1 MEKVVKEKSVN
12 ITTKWDKFEQQGKTD
27 AELQHE
33 FDQLFTYY
41 TENLPVNI
49 FVENSDLFTEEFMQE
64 LEKKYNGIFKKF
76 LQLPQKQAT
85 HWKKKTSLQL
95 REQLDL
101 LINKKTLCT
110 IAFDSY
116 SIHKFFEALKNVVE
130 EVEFEIKQDKI
141 LITLADDYVVS
152 LAKVSIRNRSYTLY
166 REGRLALNIE
176 DLDNL
181 LKANDKD
188 NAHIILFF
196 GEDRLYIT
204 ITSKKFKTS
213 LQRTLEQL
221 DLDKRDITALNL
233 HEIAY
238 PCKFEITKQLLEY
251 VIANSGKYSD
261 IIGVECTP
269 EQLTFSEIG
278 QIGEGTIPFKKKAIK
293 SIEFFHDS
301 VENKSEQEIGQK
313 EYFGLEYFKTVKK
326 LASIL
331 ANNDPI
337 QFFLKNDHPL
347 KSLIEFKRLE
357 DTNITFFFASR
368 ANKDNEDDFD
378 EFEEDEEEI

>member
-1 MEKVVKEKSVN
+1 MAKAEI
-12 ITTKWDKFEQQGKTD
+12 ITNWDKFEQQGKID

-33 FDQLFTYY
+33 FNQLLTFY
-41 TENLPVNI
+41 TENLPDDI
-49 FVENSDLFTEEFMQE
+49 FVENSDQFTEEFMQE
-64 LEKKYNGIFKKF
+64 LEKKYSKILVKF
-76 LQLPQKQAT
+76 PQFPKKQAT
-85 HWKKKTSLQL
+85 HWKSKTSLQL

-101 LINKKTLCT
+101 LINKKALCT
-110 IAFDSY
+110 IEFDSY
-116 SIHKFFEALKNVVE
+116 SIHKFFEALKNVME
-130 EVEFEIKQDKI
+130 EVVFEIKQENI
-141 LITLADDYVVS
+141 LITLTDDNMITLVET
-152 LAKVSIRNRSYTLY
+152 KIKNRSYTFY
-166 REGRLALNIE
+166 REGSLALNIE

-188 NAHIILFF
+188 NAHTTLVF
-196 GEDRLYIT
+196 GEDKLFIT

-213 LQRTLEQL
+213 LQRTLEHL

-238 PCKFEITKQLLEY
+238 PCKFEITKELLEY

-261 IIGVECTP
+261 IIGVKCTP

-278 QIGEGTIPFKKKAIK
+278 QIGEGSIPFKKKAIK
-293 SIEFFHDS
+293 SIEFLDDS
-301 VENKSEQEIGQK
+301 VEIKQEK
-313 EYFGLEYFKTVKK
+313 EYFGLEYFKTIKK

-347 KSLIEFKRLE
+347 KSIIEFKRLE
-357 DTNITFFFASR
+357 DTNITFYFAPR
-368 ANKDNEDDFD
+368 VENEDESSDMFD
-378 EFEEDEEEI
+378 EFEEEEEEI